1 MFLVQACSYKSKI
14 DSNYYCQK
22 LKFSCI
28 KSNKVV
34 NFKTSKGD
42 FEVKLFGKDNPVTVS
57 NFLENIENNIYENQ
71 KFYKIINYPQIRFI
85 HGGVK
90 PENKYYTERKQN
102 LNKTSP
108 TIPLEIKFKEEVK
121 PRYNYQIKNP
131 VETVNLVNTFES
143 GSIAMVKSGK
153 DKSSSTEFFFVTTKI
168 PELDGR
174 YSIFGKII
182 KGLDVLEK
190 INKKTTLRQS
200 RFLIKFLE
208 NIYLFSTFLY

>member
-1 MFLVQACSYKSKI
+1 MFLLPACSYRNEI
-14 DSNYYCQK
+14 NSNYYCQK

-28 KSNKVV
+28 QDNKTVY
-34 NFKTSKGD
+34 FKTSKGD

-57 NFLENIENNIYENQ
+57 NFLENINNNIYLNQ
-71 KFYKIINYPQIRFI
+71 KFYKIINYPQISFI
-85 HGGVK
+85 HGGVH
-90 PENKYYTERKQN
+90 PENKFYIERNQT
-102 LNKTSP
+102 LNKRSP
-108 TIPLEIKFKEEVK
+108 SIPLEIKIKEEIK

-131 VETVNLVNTFES
+131 YETKNLMHTFEN

-153 DKSSSTEFFFVTTKI
+153 NNSSSTEFFFVTNKI

-190 INKKTTLRQS
+190 IKKEDYIIGVHIS
-200 RFLIKFLE
+200 
-208 NIYLFSTFLY
+208 N

>member
-1 MFLVQACSYKSKI
+1 MFLVQACSYKNKI

-28 KSNKVV
+28 ESNKVV
-34 NFKTSKGD
+34 YFKTTKGD

-57 NFLENIENNIYENQ
+57 NFLENIDNNIYVNQ
-71 KFYKIINYPQIRFI
+71 KFYKIIIYPQIKFI
-85 HGGVK
+85 HGGVNTK
-90 PENKYYTERKQN
+90 NKLYFEQNQN
-102 LNKTSP
+102 LSKTSP
-108 TIPLEIKFKEEVK
+108 SIPLEIKFKEESK

-131 VETVNLVNTFES
+131 NETENLVNTFDS

-153 DKSSSTEFFFVTTKI
+153 NKSSSTEFFFVTSKI

-182 KGLDVLEK
+182 KGLDVLKK
-190 INKKTTLRQS
+190 IKKEDY
-200 RFLIKFLE
+200 IKSVQKS
-208 NIYLFSTFLY
+208 N

>member
-1 MFLVQACSYKSKI
+1 MITACSFKNEI

-28 KSNKVV
+28 QSNKVV
-34 NFKTSKGD
+34 SFKTTKGD

-57 NFLENIENNIYENQ
+57 NFLENIDNNIYLNQ
-71 KFYKIINYPQIRFI
+71 KFYKIIIYPQIRFI
-85 HGGVK
+85 HGGLN
-90 PENKYYTERKQN
+90 PENEFYIERTQN

-108 TIPLEIKFKEEVK
+108 TIPLEIKFKEEIK
-121 PRYNYQIKNP
+121 PRYNYEIKNP
-131 VETVNLVNTFES
+131 DETENLVSTFER

-153 DKSSSTEFFFVTTKI
+153 NKSSSTEFFFVTNKI

-182 KGLDVLEK
+182 KGLEVLEK
-190 INKKTTLRQS
+190 INKEDY
-200 RFLIKFLE
+200 IKAVQIS
-208 NIYLFSTFLY
+208 N

>member
-1 MFLVQACSYKSKI
+1 MVQACIYKSKI

-34 NFKTSKGD
+34 IFKTSKGD

-57 NFLENIENNIYENQ
+57 NFLENIDNDIYENK

-85 HGGVK
+85 HGGVN
-90 PENKYYTERKQN
+90 PENKSYTERKQN
-102 LNKTSP
+102 LNKTSS
-108 TIPLEIKFKEEVK
+108 TIPLEIKFKEERK

-131 VETVNLVNTFES
+131 SETVNIVNTFES

-153 DKSSSTEFFFVTTKI
+153 NKSSSTEFFFVTTKI

-190 INKKTTLRQS
+190 INKEDY
-200 RFLIKFLE
+200 IKAVQIS
-208 NIYLFSTFLY
+208 N

>member
-14 DSNYYCQK
+14 DPNYYCQK

-28 KSNKVV
+28 QSNKVV

-57 NFLENIENNIYENQ
+57 NFIENINKNIYNNQ
-71 KFYKIINYPQIRFI
+71 EFYKVINFPQLKFV
-85 HGGVK
+85 HGGVNPK
-90 PENKYYTERKQN
+90 NTFFIERNQTINKN
-102 LNKTSP
+102 SP
-108 TIPLEIKFKEEVK
+108 SIPLEIKFQKENE
-121 PRYNYQIKNP
+121 PRYNYQVTNP
-131 VETVNLVNTFES
+131 SETENLVNTFES

-153 DKSSSTEFFFVTTKI
+153 KNSSTEFFFVTNKI

-174 YSIFGKII
+174 YSVFGKII

-190 INKKTTLRQS
+190 INKEDFIRDVKIS
-200 RFLIKFLE
+200 
-208 NIYLFSTFLY
+208 N